1 MRPQTPISDEARERL
16 GQLLNDATLSKSDY
30 QHVLCLWLRAE
41 FGWNHRQV
49 AKAVGWCES
58 HVKRVWAEYLR
69 AGEQALLGEKRGG
82 RRRENLTVEEETDLL
97 AGFDETARSGGLLV
111 VSAVHAA
118 YEERLGHTVPKST
131 LYRMLARHGWRKI
144 LPRPR
149 HPKNDPG
156 KAAAFKKNSAGS

>member
-16 GQLLNDATLSKSDY
+16 GQLLSDATLSKSDY

-58 HVKRVWAEYLR
+58 HVKRVWAKYLR
-69 AGEQALLGEKRGG
+69 EGEQALLGEERGG
-82 RRRENLTVEEETDLL
+82 RRRENLTVEEESDLL
-97 AGFDETARSGGLLV
+97 AGFDETAQSGGLLV
-111 VSAVHAA
+111 VSVVHAA
-118 YEERLGHTVPKST
+118 YEERLGRKVPKST

-149 HPKNDPG
+149 HPKNDPD
-156 KAAAFKKNSAGS
+156 KAAAFKKNSADS